1 MVKLNCRFYSDSLHN
16 YLAADCSSGAE
27 GYQYKMLAANKI
39 KGILP
44 CSLRVIDARTYL
56 YYDITSMQSLSERC
70 ESGLQEIDVRL
81 LLYEIA
87 RAGRSLSEY
96 LLDGDRLLLDAHY
109 IYIDPVSGRYGF
121 LYYPEP
127 VEGMALSG
135 LLVYLSA
142 HLDLHDKST
151 ASAIFRLIPLSSG
164 TNFILREEQLDFL
177 FHLPQQETPDSGEEE
192 ESGKTHIYEEEQ
204 DIGTDLPE
212 EAGWGTEPSAEG
224 AGEQGSGLLWTLLV
238 MAVVFLL
245 AAILLAV
252 LPRIYVFD
260 PIMLVRTRVLMMIFF
275 GGAIMSAAA
284 GTIISFNRR
293 REKKSAGRPG
303 DEEEEAPLMRKTLV
317 YPADLLSGHEEERTG
332 VNNTFSGDIPAV
344 RKKQM

>member
-16 YLAADCSSGAE
+16 YLAADCSNGAE

-151 ASAIFRLIPLSSG
+151 
-164 TNFILREEQLDFL
+164 
-177 FHLPQQETPDSGEEE
+177 
-192 ESGKTHIYEEEQ
+192 
-204 DIGTDLPE
+204 
-212 EAGWGTEPSAEG
+212 
-224 AGEQGSGLLWTLLV
+224 
-238 MAVVFLL
+238 
-245 AAILLAV
+245 
-252 LPRIYVFD
+252 
-260 PIMLVRTRVLMMIFF
+260 
-275 GGAIMSAAA
+275 
-284 GTIISFNRR
+284 
-293 REKKSAGRPG
+293 
-303 DEEEEAPLMRKTLV
+303 
-317 YPADLLSGHEEERTG
+317 ERTL
-332 VNNTFSGDIPAV
+332 F
-344 RKKQM
+344 